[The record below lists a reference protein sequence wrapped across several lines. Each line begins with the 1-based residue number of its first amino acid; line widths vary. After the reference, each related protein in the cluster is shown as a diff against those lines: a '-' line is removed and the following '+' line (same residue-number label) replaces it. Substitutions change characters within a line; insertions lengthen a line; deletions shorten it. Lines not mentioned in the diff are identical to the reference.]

1 MNEFLFVVGA
11 GVVLYVMKAI
21 PMLVARLPQTRLV
34 TVIFDLLPVGLLTA
48 LLLPPVLLGGLQQP
62 ALEGALV
69 VASVIVALALSALT
83 NQAAIGIA
91 AGLAL
96 LAVAELL

>member
-1 MNEFLFVVGA
+1 MNEFLFVLGA
-11 GVVLYVMKAI
+11 GFVLYVMKAI
-21 PMLVARLPQTRLV
+21 PMLVARLPQTRLT

-48 LLLPPVLLGGLQQP
+48 LLLPPVLLGGVQQP

-69 VASVIVALALSALT
+69 IASVIVALAVSALT
-83 NQAAIGIA
+83 NQAALSIA

-96 LAVAELL
+96 LAAAELL

>member
-1 MNEFLFVVGA
+1 MNELLFVLGA

-21 PMLVARLPQTRLV
+21 PMLVARLPQTRLT

-48 LLLPPVLLGGLQQP
+48 LLLPPVLLGGVQQP

-83 NQAAIGIA
+83 NQAAIGIS

>member
-1 MNEFLFVVGA
+1 MNEFLFVLGA
-11 GVVLYVMKAI
+11 GAVLYVMKAI
-21 PMLVARLPQTRLV
+21 PMLVARLPQTRLT

-48 LLLPPVLLGGLQQP
+48 LLLPPVLLGGVQQP
-62 ALEGALV
+62 ALEGMLV
-69 VASVIVALALSALT
+69 IASVVVALALSALT
-83 NQAAIGIA
+83 NQAAIGIG

>member
-1 MNEFLFVVGA
+1 MNELLFVLGA

-21 PMLVARLPQTRLV
+21 PMLVARLPQTRLT

-48 LLLPPVLLGGLQQP
+48 LLLPPVLLGGAQQP

-83 NQAAIGIA
+83 NQAAIGIS